1 MNLLRKL
8 LKEKETKDNAEMM
21 FELQNSVGI
30 TLNADESNLNI
41 TSEEKEELKKLRQEA
56 TKLSKEVE
64 EKLKSI
70 N

>member
-56 TKLSKEVE
+56 IELSKEVE
-64 EKLKSI
+64 EKLKNI
-70 N
+70 E